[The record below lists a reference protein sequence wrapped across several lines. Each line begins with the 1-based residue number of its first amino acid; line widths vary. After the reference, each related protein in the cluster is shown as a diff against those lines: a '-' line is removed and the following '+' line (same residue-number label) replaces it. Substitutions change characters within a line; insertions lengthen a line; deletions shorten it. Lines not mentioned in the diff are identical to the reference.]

1 MMAEIGV
8 HDDDK
13 IPPHEFQPVHVGGP
27 EPQLSRSRFE
37 DDAVG
42 GVDGLE
48 LLGDVEG
55 AVRGGIVNDDQLPVE
70 LTGSDETV
78 SEPIEAQFEK
88 ERGMD
93 YCAVD
98 EYFSVKVRFKSQ
110 VMMGRLRRSL

>member
-1 MMAEIGV
+1 MAEIGV

-13 IPPHEFQPVHVGGP
+13 IPPDEFQPVHVGSP

-55 AVRGGIVNDDQLPVE
+55 AVRGGIVNDDQFPVE
-70 LTGSDETV
+70 LTGSNDTV
-78 SEPIEAQFEK
+78 SESMEAKFEK
-88 ERGMD
+88 EMGVN
-93 YCAVD
+93 YCGAS